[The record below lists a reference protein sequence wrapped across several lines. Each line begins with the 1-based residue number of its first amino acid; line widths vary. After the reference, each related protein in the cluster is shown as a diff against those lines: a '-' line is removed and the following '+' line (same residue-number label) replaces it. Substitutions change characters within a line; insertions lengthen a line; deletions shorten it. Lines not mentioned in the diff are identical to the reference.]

1 VARFG
6 KGRDGGHVSTAA
18 LVVAGLV
25 LPAVAYFTLPLGVFR
40 PSRPILG
47 WSVFVVALGLL
58 AALLLRQIGSV
69 LAQDRVG
76 RPGLEIPLLVAL
88 SLVVFAATYLALA
101 RDPGQ
106 FQGVLRTR
114 TDALYFTIVTA
125 STIGYGDI
133 TPVGQSA
140 RVVVML
146 QVLYNFVF
154 IAAALTAFTTRMRE
168 RATTRVRR
176 RATRTDPAPDAE
188 PDSESGATA
197 GPREDP

>member
-1 VARFG
+1 
-6 KGRDGGHVSTAA
+6 
-18 LVVAGLV
+18 VAGPVV
-25 LPAVAYFTLPLGVFR
+25 LAVVYFTVPLDVFR
-40 PSRPILG
+40 PSRPVLG
-47 WSVFVVALGLL
+47 WSVFIIALGVL
-58 AALLLRQIGSV
+58 ALLLLRQIGGV
-69 LAQDRVG
+69 LADDRTG

-88 SLVVFAATYLALA
+88 SLVVFAATYLTLA

-114 TDALYFTIVTA
+114 TDALYFTVVTA

-133 TPVGQSA
+133 TPVGQNA

-176 RATRTDPAPDAE
+176 RATKPDPAADPD
-188 PDSESGATA
+188 PDQGSKPDPGSGSGSGSGSASDSGSTA
-197 GPREDP
+197 DPREHP